1 MFNIVPLI
9 FIIMSLGAIIIIV
22 ARKFA
27 VLANLDINT
36 IQAEREQKTK
46 ERIISSRLKRNYF
59 NYYNRTLNFLRPIG
73 EKIGNSLHAMFNK
86 LMEMKEGYTKD
97 DDKTGSLQNSTGVEK
112 IIMEAREQKDKEE
125 WDKAEQKYIE
135 YIGKESGS
143 IEAFRELGEVYYRRK
158 DFHEAKETLEHAI
171 KLLEKKYNEFFFS
184 DTQEIKSE
192 NKAEKDAAG
201 LLLAEI
207 YFDLSLV
214 EKAVNNNQGALVIID
229 KALKMQPNNPRYL
242 DTKFEISIINKDKGK
257 AYEAYEKLKEV
268 NPENQKLDELKG
280 RLSEL

>member
-1 MFNIVPLI
+1 MFNIIPLI
-9 FIIMSLGAIIIIV
+9 FIIISLGAIIIIV

-36 IQAEREQKTK
+36 IQAERELKTK
-46 ERIISSRLKRNYF
+46 ERIISSRLKRSYF
-59 NYYNRTLNFLRPIG
+59 NHYNRTLNLLRPIG
-73 EKIGNSLHAMFNK
+73 EKIGNSLRAMFNK
-86 LMEMKEGYTKD
+86 LLEMKEGYTKD
-97 DDKTGSLQNSTGVEK
+97 DEKTGSLQNSTGVEK
-112 IIMEAREQKDKEE
+112 IIMEAREHKDKEE

-184 DTQEIKSE
+184 EAGDVKSE
-192 NKAEKDAAG
+192 NKAEKDAAS

-207 YFDLSLV
+207 YFDLCLV

-268 NPENQKLDELKG
+268 NPENQKLNELKD